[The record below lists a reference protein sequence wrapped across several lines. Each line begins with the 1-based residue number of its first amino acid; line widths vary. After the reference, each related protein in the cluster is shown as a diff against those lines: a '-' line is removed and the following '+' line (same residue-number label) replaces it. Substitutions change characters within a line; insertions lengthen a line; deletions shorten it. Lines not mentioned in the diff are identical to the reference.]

1 MAEEILISYRVEV
14 DQLKAELKAVQAQMK
29 ATENSGKEAA
39 NKTSK
44 EFNKAG
50 SDIKNTLKDIAVS
63 IGVAFGVSQ
72 VISFGKESIKAF
84 AEAEVN
90 ANKLKFAV
98 TQIGKEGNA
107 AFQKL
112 IDQSEKLQD
121 ISIFSD
127 DDIQKA
133 QTQLATL
140 GLNSK
145 QIEEL
150 IPKVLDLA
158 SATGQELGSA
168 TDSIIQG
175 INGQTRGLRAVGLE
189 FDATSDKTK
198 NLAILTENLNKFQG
212 STAAAL
218 ETTAGKARRLE
229 NAFDNL
235 KESIGEDI
243 VTSGN
248 SILDFFDRVT
258 GATTEQ
264 EQKLNKLAQSQKD
277 VINKTLDEEV
287 KKAKSS
293 EEARLKAIKDNEAQ
307 IQLVKDIYATQN
319 DLKVKQSLLIEL
331 QERTKLAQRLKTIN
345 EEGSGLKSEVDKEA
359 AAKALE
365 EAKKR
370 AALALE
376 EEKKLRDLRTAIIED
391 ERKKEKV
398 ALSNKL
404 DDDLLLYKGNDE
416 LLAQLRENYR
426 IDLVAIDK
434 KYDDK
439 EKADNEALYQDAI
452 KAAEAASAEQVR
464 IYEKDSKKRKELREK
479 EAAAEK
485 ELQDN
490 KVAYIRDALSSINEI
505 SDNIT
510 QKRLDEVSESAK
522 KEQDIIQSQYDR
534 GILSREDY
542 DRRIL
547 ASKKKEEEEGKK
559 IQLAAFKRNKQL
571 ALINAAINTAES
583 ISKTLATYG
592 IPAGIPLVAIAAA
605 LGALQVATIAS
616 QPTPKFAKGVVDLKG
631 KGTKTSDEIPAL
643 LSRGESVITADA
655 TATDKELFKAF
666 NKGKG
671 QKYIYEVYVAPA
683 LKEQLKKHSLSKD
696 SSFAQNIANS
706 MMLNSGKLN
715 DGNILES
722 LKMQR
727 KADKENIK
735 YLAKVISKNNYNARS
750 W

>member
-522 KEQDIIQSQYDR
+522 KEQDIIQGQYDR